1 MLLTLGIIAGF
12 LQALGYLLYITK
24 SLKDEVEPNPTTW
37 LMFAYGT
44 TLLTVLECNSSARWE
59 ILLLPITCAVM
70 GVVVA
75 IICAYRGTLKYPEAP
90 ADRISFGLD
99 IFLTFLYVLAWYLRK
114 SGMLSEHETQIAI
127 MVFLVASNIGAFTAF
142 TPILRETYHDP
153 AHEHFAPWVVWTL
166 AYVSL
171 GFGTYLEHGV
181 WSDLML
187 YPVINAPLHAAV
199 AWLSRPCRKA
209 RRAVG

>member
-1 MLLTLGIIAGF
+1 MLPTLGIIAGL

-44 TLLTVLECNSSARWE
+44 TLLTVLECNSSAGWE
-59 ILLLPITCAVM
+59 VLILPVTCAVM

-75 IICAYRGTLKYPEAP
+75 VICALRGTLKYPEER
-90 ADRISFGLD
+90 ADKLSFGFD
-99 IFLTFLYVLAWYLRK
+99 IVLTILYVLAWYFRK
-114 SGMLSEHETQIAI
+114 SGMLTDHETQIAI
-127 MVFLVASNIGAFTAF
+127 MVFLIASNAGAFTAF
-142 TPILRETYHDP
+142 TPILRETYRNP

-171 GFGTYLEHGV
+171 GAATYLEHGM

-199 AWLSRPCRKA
+199 AWLSRPCRKH
-209 RRAVG
+209 G